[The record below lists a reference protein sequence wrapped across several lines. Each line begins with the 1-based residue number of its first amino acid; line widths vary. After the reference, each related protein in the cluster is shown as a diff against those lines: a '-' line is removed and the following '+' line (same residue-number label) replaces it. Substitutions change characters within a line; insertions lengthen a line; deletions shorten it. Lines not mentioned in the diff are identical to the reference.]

1 MIGFK
6 FCTLLFQ
13 VFNLLFFFLF
23 YFNTTNLLHVMNLFF
38 KDPVGK
44 KLTNSTFTGYPSKHA
59 YTIAHIVINVLYS

>member
-13 VFNLLFFFLF
+13 VFNLLFFLF

-59 YTIAHIVINVLYS
+59 YTIAYIVIIVRYS